1 MRGSSI
7 DMLHGPLT
15 GGLFRFAI
23 PVAFIGI
30 LQQMFNTADIFVLGR
45 YVGTEALAA
54 MGSNAPVIGLL
65 VNLFLGLSLGANV
78 LIARFMGGRRDKES
92 MDAIHTSFLLG
103 ILTGLS
109 ILVLGEVMAVP
120 VLQWLGVP
128 PEIMDSAELYLRVF
142 LLGMPGMT
150 LYDFVSS
157 IYRAHGNV
165 RTPLLAL
172 LAASLFNVAADL
184 AAVWLGTGL
193 AGVVATT
200 ALANYVSSGLLIYML
215 RHGHGVLHLVP
226 GAIRLHRPYVREILR
241 VGLPAGVQGMVFNLA
256 NLVIQ
261 SAINSE
267 GALAMAASAAAFV
280 LECNTY
286 PFLIGFGQAIT
297 TFTSQNYGAGNLA
310 RCRTVARRG
319 TLLSFVSISILS
331 GLVCLFAG
339 PLLSLFGL
347 TDAGLAIGK
356 TRVWLVVG
364 FYFVSL
370 RRPPCVARHGLQ
382 GAPVLY
388 VHYVLLS
395 CQLDHYSRAP
405 RVPLPALPEQNFR
418 HLRTVR
424 GGLCGHPSI
433 LPFLEEQKIFINTHI
448 FVN

>member
-364 FYFVSL
+364 FYFVSSIYESLSAAL
-370 RRPPCVARHGLQ
+370 RGYGCSLPPALTMLVSICGVRLVWLATVYRAHPSFTYIMYCY
-382 GAPVLY
+382 PVSWTITA
-388 VHYVLLS
+388 VLLVF
-395 CQLDHYSRAP
+395 LYRHYR
-405 RVPLPALPEQNFR
+405 N
-418 HLRTVR
+418 
-424 GGLCGHPSI
+424 
-433 LPFLEEQKIFINTHI
+433 KISGTFGQ
-448 FVN
+448 